1 MSASVTTLRVLLV
14 EDHFATR
21 NALEIWLTDL
31 GHEVTAVESVSQALE
46 AAAHLEFDVLI
57 SDIGLPDGDGRDLV
71 QRLSQTHRFRAI
83 AISGMMIGPTERESS
98 RQAGFIA
105 HLEKPFNPMDL
116 EECLHAVA

>member
-1 MSASVTTLRVLLV
+1 MPATVATLRVLLV

-21 NALEIWLTDL
+21 NALAIWLEDL
-31 GHEVTAVESVSQALE
+31 GHQVEAVETVSHALE
-46 AAAHLEFDVLI
+46 VAAHRDFDVLI

-71 QRLSQTHRFRAI
+71 RQLKQTHQFRAI
-83 AISGMMIGPTERESS
+83 AISGMMIGPAERESS

-116 EECLHAVA
+116 EQTLRAVA

>member
-1 MSASVTTLRVLLV
+1 MSAKGNTLHVLLV

-21 NALEIWLTDL
+21 NALQIWLTDL
-31 GHEVTAVESVSQALE
+31 GHEVTAVDSFSHALE
-46 AAAHLEFDVLI
+46 AAANREFDVLI

-71 QRLSQTHRFRAI
+71 RRLNQTHQLRAI
-83 AISGMMIGPTERESS
+83 AISGMMVGPAEREAS

-116 EECLHAVA
+116 EETLRAVA